1 MKADIA
7 IITIREDE
15 FGAVFDRLEKHQS
28 KTWKGASRRT
38 YATFSVPTSDGK
50 ICAVALARS
59 AEQGPGIAQQVAADM
74 MQDLDPQLLLVVG
87 IAGGLPHN
95 EFTLGD
101 VIISSRIH
109 DFTLNAVDQ
118 GVVTFNVMGGVHPLV
133 SDITASLP
141 MYRRSLLAG
150 WNERASIGLERPPFD
165 LTWVESHMYGDA
177 TWQNDVLTSLRTQFG
192 ESASRAQ
199 LPLFKIGNI
208 ASSNSLLKDTEI
220 PTTWLKD
227 ARSILAVEMESAGA
241 LRAAQQMAKQ
251 YPVMAI
257 RGISDI
263 IGLKRDGRWTSYAC
277 QTAGAFTYAF
287 IKAGIIEP
295 QESSS
300 PTISTSS
307 TPSSPAISTTSTSSN
322 PTVPPTST
330 SSTPVVQLQSSNST
344 STNSTD
350 EKKPAPLD
358 LFISYSED
366 DEKFEKELET
376 HLVMLRREGTIRPW
390 HSQQTQAGL
399 ETEKNIDSHIDQS
412 QIILLLIS
420 PSFLAS
426 DYLYEQEMARAMKRH
441 AEGAAR
447 VVPIIIRSANIG
459 ETSFSKLQ
467 ALPRSHQPVD
477 KASNRDEV
485 WSKIAQEIRD
495 ICKSLRNSQNQS

>member
-15 FGAVFDRLEKHQS
+15 FEAVFDRLEKHQS

-38 YATFSVPTSDGK
+38 YATFSVPTSDDK

-59 AEQGPGIAQQVAADM
+59 SEQGPGVAQQVAADM

-150 WNERASIGLERPPFD
+150 WNERASIGSERPSFD
-165 LTWVESHMYGDA
+165 LTWAESHMYGDA

-307 TPSSPAISTTSTSSN
+307 TPSSPAISTTSTSS
-322 PTVPPTST
+322 
-330 SSTPVVQLQSSNST
+330 TPVAQLQSSNST
-344 STNSTD
+344 SINNTD
-350 EKKPAPLD
+350 EKNPAPLD
-358 LFISYSED
+358 LFISYSTK
-366 DEKFEKELET
+366 DEKLKEELET
-376 HLVMLRREGTIRPW
+376 HLVMLKRDGTIRPW
-390 HSQQTQAGL
+390 HSEQTGAGL
-399 ETEKNIDSHIDQS
+399 EWEKEVGSIIDRS

-426 DYLYEQEMARAMKRH
+426 DYLYDQELKRAMERH
-441 AEGAAR
+441 KSGNAR
-447 VVPIIIRSANIG
+447 VVPILIRSADV
-459 ETSFSKLQ
+459 SKTPFKNLQ
-467 ALPRSHQPVD
+467 SLPRSHDPVD
-477 KASNRDEV
+477 TSHNRDET
-485 WSKIAQEIRD
+485 WTKIAREIREVCD
-495 ICKSLRNSQNQS
+495 SLRNSKNQS

>member
-15 FGAVFDRLEKHQS
+15 FGAVFDRLEENQFKPL
-28 KTWKGASRRT
+28 KGLISGRR
-38 YATFSVPTSDGK
+38 YATFSVPVSDNK
-50 ICAVALARS
+50 VSVVALARS
-59 AEQGPGIAQQVAADM
+59 SEQGNDVSQQIASDM
-74 MQDLDPQLLLVVG
+74 IRDFDPQILLVVG
-87 IAGGLPHN
+87 IAGGIPHSD
-95 EFTLGD
+95 FTLGD

-109 DFTLNAVDQ
+109 NFDVNAINQ
-118 GVVTFNVMGGVHPLV
+118 GKMTFDLRGGIHPMV

-141 MYRRSLLAG
+141 MYRSILAG
-150 WNERASIGLERPPFD
+150 WNAASSISMERPSVD
-165 LTWVESHMYGDA
+165 LTQAESNVYGDVE
-177 TWQNDVLTSLRTQFG
+177 WRKEVLQSLNAQFG
-192 ESASRAQ
+192 ESAHRSQ
-199 LPLFKIGNI
+199 LSLFKTGSI
-208 ASSNSLLKDTEI
+208 ASSNSLMKDTEI
-220 PTTWLKD
+220 PAIWSETV
-227 ARSILAVEMESAGA
+227 RSMLAIEMESAGV
-241 LRAAQQMAKQ
+241 LQAAQQMAKQ

-447 VVPIIIRSANIG
+447 VVPIMIRSANIG

-467 ALPRSHQPVD
+467 ALPRSHPPVD
-477 KASNRDEV
+477 KAGNRDEV
-485 WSKIAQEIRD
+485 WSKIAQEIRE